1 MQRLVDSTLYT
12 FSLQVAVL
20 PCNFKCQDDL
30 LSRGLRVAQHTISNK
45 ALQRVLD
52 FMMSACVQLAVETV
66 YLEVTLQLV
75 SKTSSSLSSSQAK
88 ALEDLIFD
96 WVLHAEKFV
105 DSRFLDLMKARAK
118 VKVHARSAW
127 PHHK

>member
-1 MQRLVDSTLYT
+1 M
-12 FSLQVAVL
+12 
-20 PCNFKCQDDL
+20 
-30 LSRGLRVAQHTISNK
+30 
-45 ALQRVLD
+45 
-52 FMMSACVQLAVETV
+52 ETV

-88 ALEDLIFD
+88 ALEDLVFD

-118 VKVHARSAW
+118 VSRGGNGTSGALKGGILFQQTERHAVTSRQCPDRRAAKCVH
-127 PHHK
+127 

>member
-1 MQRLVDSTLYT
+1 MHNPISSRPPYDVQS
-12 FSLQVAVL
+12 
-20 PCNFKCQDDL
+20 QD
-30 LSRGLRVAQHTISNK
+30 
-45 ALQRVLD
+45 AL
-52 FMMSACVQLAVETV
+52 AVQLAVETV

-88 ALEDLIFD
+88 ALEDLVFD

-118 VKVHARSAW
+118 VTWGKTLRNFISGGRYPVSAD
-127 PHHK
+127 

>member
-1 MQRLVDSTLYT
+1 M
-12 FSLQVAVL
+12 
-20 PCNFKCQDDL
+20 
-30 LSRGLRVAQHTISNK
+30 
-45 ALQRVLD
+45 
-52 FMMSACVQLAVETV
+52 QLAVETV

-88 ALEDLIFD
+88 ALEDLVFD

-118 VKVHARSAW
+118 VTWGGDLVHPDCWRALSCFSILSAM
-127 PHHK
+127 P

>member
-1 MQRLVDSTLYT
+1 M
-12 FSLQVAVL
+12 
-20 PCNFKCQDDL
+20 
-30 LSRGLRVAQHTISNK
+30 
-45 ALQRVLD
+45 
-52 FMMSACVQLAVETV
+52 QLAVETV

-88 ALEDLIFD
+88 ALEDLVFD

-118 VKVHARSAW
+118 VTWGGGIWCILTAGGHYPVSAY
-127 PHHK
+127 